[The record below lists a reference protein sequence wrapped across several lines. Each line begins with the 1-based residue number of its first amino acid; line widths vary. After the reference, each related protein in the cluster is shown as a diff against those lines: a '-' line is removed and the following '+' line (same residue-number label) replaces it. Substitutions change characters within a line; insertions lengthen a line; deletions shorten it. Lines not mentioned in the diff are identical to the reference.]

1 MRLNLILFLLGFA
14 LLIITASITLIRVIK
29 TKEPAYRIVM
39 ALYLVL
45 MAIGVKLLNSIHL
58 L

>member
-29 TKEPAYRIVM
+29 TKAPAYRIVM